1 MQHLS
6 FLIILLNYLYNLSF
20 SSYNIFV
27 NRFIKLGIISLFIIG
42 LLGFFF
48 IPHETHIEPVNNN
61 ETVVEEGIK
70 EDGIYTSKEDVALY
84 IHTYNKLP
92 SNYVTKSE
100 ARKMGWV
107 AKEGNLRKVCENC
120 SIGGD
125 IFTNQQKV
133 LPTKKGRTYYECDI
147 GYEGGTRNAY
157 RIVYSNDGLIYY
169 THDHY
174 NTFELL
180 YGEP

>member
-1 MQHLS
+1 MKR
-6 FLIILLNYLYNLSF
+6 FIKVLIILL
-20 SSYNIFV
+20 
-27 NRFIKLGIISLFIIG
+27 FILGLF
-42 LLGFFF
+42 GFFLYRKDQF
-48 IPHETHIEPVNNN
+48 VEPTNNQN
-61 ETVVEEGIK
+61 NVSEGIK

-84 IHTYNKLP
+84 IHTYDKLP

-100 ARKMGWV
+100 AKKMGWV

-125 IFTNQQKV
+125 VFTNQQKI

-147 GYEGGTRNAY
+147 DYKGGTRNAY

>member
-1 MQHLS
+1 MK
-6 FLIILLNYLYNLSF
+6 
-20 SSYNIFV
+20 
-27 NRFIKLGIISLFIIG
+27 RFIKIGILSLLVLG
-42 LLGFFF
+42 LLWFFF
-48 IPHETHIEPVNNN
+48 IRQNVEPINPNNN
-61 ETVVEEGIK
+61 ITETIK
-70 EDGIYTSKEDVALY
+70 EDGIYTSKDEVALY
-84 IHTYNKLP
+84 IHTFNKLP

-100 ARKMGWV
+100 AKKMGWV
-107 AKEGNLRKVCENC
+107 ASKGNLRSVCDNC

-125 IFTNQQKV
+125 VFTNREKT

-147 GYEGGTRNAY
+147 DYDGGTRNAY